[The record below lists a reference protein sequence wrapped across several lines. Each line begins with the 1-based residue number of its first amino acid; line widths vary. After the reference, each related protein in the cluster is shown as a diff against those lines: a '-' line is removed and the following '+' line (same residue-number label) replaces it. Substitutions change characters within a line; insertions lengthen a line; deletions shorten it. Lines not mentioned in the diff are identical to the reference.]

1 MMSLVFLL
9 ILFWVFFPSREGNT
23 TMMLNKTSSYWL
35 DQANNHLLSAENDS
49 PVNDKGFTRNTE
61 LAKIEALIALT
72 LAQKGM

>member
-1 MMSLVFLL
+1 
-9 ILFWVFFPSREGNT
+9 
-23 TMMLNKTSSYWL
+23 MMLNKTSSYWL